1 VADGNRVYPYVN
13 KNGGTETNTYIV
25 AFEEATQDLDYQDVV
40 LKVENVRP
48 AAYTK
53 IIGSQAKH
61 DEEG

>member
-1 VADGNRVYPYVN
+1 MN